1 MSSKLGRND
10 MCWCKSGKK
19 YKYCH
24 ENFDSKID
32 HFRRL
37 GAEVPTHNMIKTPEQ
52 IAKIKESAKI
62 NIEILDY
69 VAAHIKAGITTE
81 EIDQWVYDITT
92 KHGAI
97 PAPLNYEGFPKSV
110 CTSINEEVCHGIPSP
125 DVVLQ
130 DGDIINVDAST
141 ILDGYFS
148 DSSRMFCIGNVSP
161 EKQRLVDIAKEILQV
176 GLKEVKPWGY
186 LGDMGQAIND
196 FAMEN
201 GYSVV
206 REIGGH
212 GVGIEFHEDPWVS
225 YVSHRGTEMIMAPGM
240 MFTIEPM
247 INMGK
252 APIYTDKDNGWT
264 VRTKDGLPS
273 AQWEI
278 QILITND
285 GYEIIS
291 Y

>member
-161 EKQRLVDIAKEILQV
+161 EKQRLVDIAKESLQV

-196 FAMEN
+196 FAMEH